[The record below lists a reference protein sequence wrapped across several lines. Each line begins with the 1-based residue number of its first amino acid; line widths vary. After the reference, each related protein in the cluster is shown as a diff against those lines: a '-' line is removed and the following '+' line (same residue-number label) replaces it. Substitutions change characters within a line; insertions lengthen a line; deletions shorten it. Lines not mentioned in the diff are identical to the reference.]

1 MEADAILDIDS
12 EQRLEGAIALAA
24 AGYGPEALRVL
35 RSAVEA
41 NYVAYPAMDRNPSF
55 DSIRKDPEFET
66 IRAEAIRKQ
75 KEFLA
80 KRDAAA
86 P

>member
-1 MEADAILDIDS
+1 MAG
-12 EQRLEGAIALAA
+12 QRCASCGA
-24 AGYGPEALRVL
+24 
-35 RSAVEA
+35 RSIA
-41 NYVAYPAMDRNPSF
+41 NYVAYRPWTAKPSF
-55 DSIRKDPEFET
+55 DSIRKDPEFAA